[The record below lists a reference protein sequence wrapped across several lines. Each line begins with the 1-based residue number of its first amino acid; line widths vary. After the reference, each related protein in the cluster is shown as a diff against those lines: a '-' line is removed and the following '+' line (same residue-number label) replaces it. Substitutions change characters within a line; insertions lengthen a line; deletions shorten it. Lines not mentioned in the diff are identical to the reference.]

1 MNRSSI
7 FIILPVFIT
16 TIVLMSLNSCN
27 PNSKEQKKETIELSK
42 DSEDFYRNV
51 QEYTYEDCEYISV
64 GLGQSRWGSHKG
76 NCSNPIHK
84 GQHPSPYELESYDIE
99 KSLLEEEK
107 HFDCY
112 VNSID
117 LDPKDRKKYWV
128 ETECG
133 ILFQSDKPYKVG
145 DVLKNFK
152 SEKHK

>member
-1 MNRSSI
+1 MNRNSI
-7 FIILPVFIT
+7 FIILPIFIT
-16 TIVLMSLNSCN
+16 TIVLMTLNACN
-27 PNSKEQKKETIELSK
+27 PDSKEQKEETIELSN
-42 DSEDFYRNV
+42 DPENYYRNV

-64 GLGQSRWGSHKG
+64 GVGNSRWGSHKG

-84 GQHPSPYELESYDIE
+84 GQHPPVYELEIE
-99 KSLLEEEK
+99 TKDYIAPDEK

-112 VNSID
+112 VNSIEQ
-117 LDPKDRKKYWV
+117 DPRDKKIYWV

-133 ILFQSDKPYKVG
+133 ILFQSEKSYKVG